1 MPIIY
6 IVLPPDL
13 TYQAMKIL
21 IHYMYRGESRV
32 SNDILKEVL
41 HAGDVLKVR
50 GLYRGDTGGKE
61 NKSNVN
67 IEKPHTRILRPSTS
81 HHTTPLNTSSNIQN
95 TMQMH
100 SEMEPQKVVSVINAP
115 THTNAISPR
124 TNKNFDPITYAG
136 HKVYKVAH
144 TAEPTVLAAGPALL
158 KHGRPSVD
166 SIAQTNPQKRPS
178 IDNTGPVK
186 TSASHLVNFLTTIK
200 EEPVE
205 WNEEFSM
212 SDKIK
217 CDRRQMYIKEE
228 GVTLPHTTFQKLSCE
243 ICAED
248 FIQPAD
254 WVRHVERHTD
264 HTATVPRKRRRSG
277 VEIDDENTASL
288 RCDLCATYFITPA
301 EWVKHVQ
308 SRHTEMELAL
318 ENEKL

>member
-1 MPIIY
+1 M
-6 IVLPPDL
+6 
-13 TYQAMKIL
+13 
-21 IHYMYRGESRV
+21 

-61 NKSNVN
+61 NKSNMA

-95 TMQMH
+95 TIQMH
-100 SEMEPQKVVSVINAP
+100 SEIEPQKVVSVISTPAHAN
-115 THTNAISPR
+115 TVSPR
-124 TNKNFDPITYAG
+124 TNPITFGG
-136 HKVYKVAH
+136 HKVYKVSDS
-144 TAEPTVLAAGPALL
+144 TVLAAGPALL
-158 KHGRPSVD
+158 KHGRPSID
-166 SIAQTNPQKRPS
+166 ALPPQKQHRTS
-178 IDNTGPVK
+178 IENTGPVSK
-186 TSASHLVNFLTTIK
+186 TPSSHLVNFLTTIK

-205 WNEEFSM
+205 WNEDYE
-212 SDKIK
+212 KIK

-228 GVTLPHTTFQKLSCE
+228 GGPPSIPPLTTYQKLSCE
-243 ICAED
+243 ICSED
-248 FIQPAD
+248 FILPAD
-254 WVRHVERHTD
+254 WVRHVERHTE

-277 VEIDDENTASL
+277 VEIDDEHTASL

-308 SRHTEMELAL
+308 SRHTEMELAV